1 MHAFTKLKAKDD
13 TRIHALEFLGM
24 KENEEIEIS
33 LRTVKK
39 IVILQCTKF
48 PIEEFFK
55 RVELIAKSSPQPV
68 GLSWAEGIVFLSF
81 PYQPGSD
88 IIIEDALKGTI
99 YLGGVFFSQMP
110 KYQPLKKMGAREI
123 PIINQSAVLYLK
135 RVAQWLKNR

>member
-1 MHAFTKLKAKDD
+1 
-13 TRIHALEFLGM
+13 M

-55 RVELIAKSSPQPV
+55 RIELMAKSSQQPIA
-68 GLSWAEGIVFLSF
+68 LNWAEGIVFLNF
-81 PYQPGSD
+81 PYRSDSD
-88 IIIEDALKGTI
+88 IIVEDALKGTQYWGAVI
-99 YLGGVFFSQMP
+99 YSQMAE
-110 KYQPLKKMGAREI
+110 YQPLKKMGAREVAIIDQTAI
-123 PIINQSAVLYLK
+123 PHLK